1 MKDIKDRI
9 IEAHEDFE
17 VLLNPY
23 IEDIYKLMN
32 KHDVGIA
39 KSYLRELLDLKSQLS
54 EQDDICVC
62 KEDYDVEIISMEPPV
77 SKCTHCGKYIYFS
90 PNEQDH
96 ITIKDLQA
104 IDQAREQNNV

>member
-39 KSYLRELLDLKSQLS
+39 KSYLRELLDLKSQL
-54 EQDDICVC
+54 
-62 KEDYDVEIISMEPPV
+62 
-77 SKCTHCGKYIYFS
+77 
-90 PNEQDH
+90 H
-96 ITIKDLQA
+96 ITTKDLQA
-104 IDQAREQNNV
+104 TDQAREENNV